1 MSDLRLNLDPAS
13 PGYGDL
19 LVENGDLVIVDGK
32 EAVLQHI
39 LQRLRTFLEEWFMD
53 LTVGVPYLQ
62 EIFVKNPEL
71 SKIEALL
78 INEILGTK
86 GVSDLLEFSADP
98 DTSNRQLVISFKAQ
112 TLEGIITYKGG
123 V

>member
-1 MSDLRLNLDPAS
+1 LSDLRLNLDPAS